1 MYLIGRRGPLQAA
14 FTIKELREMLKL
26 KNCNTV
32 WRPNDFKDIGNDT
45 IAKLA
50 RPRKRITEL
59 MLKSVQEQNESKNG
73 NNVFNP
79 IFLRSPI
86 EILGKDNNVEKLVL
100 GVNVLEGEDL
110 ANQNARLTDE
120 RETIDCGLVV
130 SSIGMCYQYYNW
142 RSGIKVQNF
151 SNCRKCRQKYFDLD
165 LMFSSQLNNL
175 HTNKLHYI
183 KNG

>member
-1 MYLIGRRGPLQAA
+1 MHLIGRRGPLQAA

-32 WRPNDFKDIGNDT
+32 WRPNDFKDIGNET

-73 NNVFNP
+73 NNVFSP

-86 EILGKDNNVEKLVL
+86 EILGKENNVEKLVL
-100 GVNVLEGEDL
+100 GVNVLEGDDL

-130 SSIGMCYQYYNW
+130 SSIGMCLFVLYFYQL
-142 RSGIKVQNF
+142 V
-151 SNCRKCRQKYFDLD
+151 L
-165 LMFSSQLNNL
+165 
-175 HTNKLHYI
+175 
-183 KNG
+183 